1 MSKATV
7 KRTQHVPTMLRPFAK
22 AEGLT
27 GFKLCGTTPNNMQ
40 QGVKTD
46 ATCNIQHYIASVCAE
61 LQTRIWY
68 HVTQPAQP
76 VKSFPKKNLY
86 HLNLGNCAKSFILS
100 LHEWISTKLKVN
112 FKSEQNQA
120 FNFMSTKR
128 QSVLI
133 CNLSCKNFVILIF
146 RLKSMANW
154 IATYLNAKITRVLS
168 VLKYREFHV
177 ANGIVLSVYTN
188 QSNLVHLP

>member
-1 MSKATV
+1 MQTDATPSNNVTSVCTGLKVSPLSK
-7 KRTQHVPTMLRPFAK
+7 FAQQ
-22 AEGLT
+22 LS
-27 GFKLCGTTPNNMQ
+27 TTCNRVWQ
-40 QGVKTD
+40 AD
-46 ATCNIQHYIASVCAE
+46 ATCNIQHYIASVCTG

-68 HVTQPAQP
+68 HVTQPAQL
-76 VKSFPKKNLY
+76 VVSFPKKNLY